1 MRGPV
6 ADAEKSPQAGKTR
19 EEGKPLNPV
28 GSLDEVPFATL
39 ALSTRSEQ
47 FGAYLAQVWRTPGLA
62 SRWTT
67 ENANWAA
74 NVAPIEHMIVIQ
86 PLFFPGC

>member
-47 FGAYLAQVWRTPGLA
+47 FGAQHRYEELLVLPVGEPQRRPTEPQMWLQLRT
-62 SRWTT
+62 
-67 ENANWAA
+67 
-74 NVAPIEHMIVIQ
+74 
-86 PLFFPGC
+86 